1 MQIEKALIND
11 HLRVLKVSWNFRILT
26 VYNFCSNL
34 HVKFA
39 IFLEGSLLLNSFMV
53 FSVYKHNFMA
63 Q

>member
-26 VYNFCSNL
+26 VYNFCSNF

-39 IFLEGSLLLNSFMV
+39 IFLEGSLLLNSFYGL
-53 FSVYKHNFMA
+53 FCL
-63 Q
+63 